1 MDTCRKLIINE
12 KLISWLLVAAIFFIT
27 FLSVHYHLDHSYNE
41 DLYSVDVIQ
50 HNHVIDLHS
59 ITDAA
64 GQPHHNGEVS
74 NIMASPDGIVKKS
87 NPAFSPFF
95 LFIIVF
101 SFLPLLYKTIRTR
114 INRNDI
120 ELKQNYPYF
129 SPLLR
134 APPLF

>member
-1 MDTCRKLIINE
+1 MNACRKLKINE
-12 KLISWLLVAAIFFIT
+12 KSISWLLVAAIFFIT
-27 FLSVHYHLDHSYNE
+27 LFSAHYHLDHSDNE
-41 DLYSVDVIQ
+41 NLYSVDAIQ

-64 GQPHHNGEVS
+64 GQAHHIDEAS
-74 NIMASPDGIVKKS
+74 TIMASPDGIVKKIS
-87 NPAFSPFF
+87 LAFSMTF
-95 LFIIVF
+95 LFIIVL
-101 SFLPLLYKTIRTR
+101 SFLPLLYKTIRSR

-120 ELKQNYPYF
+120 ELEQNYPYF

>member
-1 MDTCRKLIINE
+1 MNACRKLKINE

-27 FLSVHYHLDHSYNE
+27 LLSAHYHLDHSDNE
-41 DLYSVDVIQ
+41 NLYSVDAKQ

-59 ITDAA
+59 ITDAT
-64 GQPHHNGEVS
+64 GQAHHINEAS
-74 NIMASPDGIVKKS
+74 TIMASSDGIVKKLS
-87 NPAFSPFF
+87 LAFSMTF
-95 LFIIVF
+95 LFIIVLG
-101 SFLPLLYKTIRTR
+101 FLPLLYKTIRSQ

-120 ELKQNYPYF
+120 ELEQNYPYF